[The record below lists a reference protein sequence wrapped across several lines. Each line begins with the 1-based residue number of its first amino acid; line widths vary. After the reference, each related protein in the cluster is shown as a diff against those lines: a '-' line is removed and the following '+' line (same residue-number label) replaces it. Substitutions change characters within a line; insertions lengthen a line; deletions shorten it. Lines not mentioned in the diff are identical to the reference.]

1 MFVKICGIT
10 CAEDA
15 LLATALGADGVG
27 FVFSPSGRQV
37 AAPVVEDIV
46 RQLPHEMMTV
56 GVFRDQGR
64 EQVVKTVNE
73 IGLRAAQ
80 LHGHESPE
88 DCRWVAER
96 VPVTIRALPAG
107 SSDLERFDEFGADLL
122 LLDSQEPGSG
132 QVFDWTLTAET
143 PSNRRVVLAGGLDP
157 GNVRRAIQ
165 LLDPFGVDVSSG
177 VEREPGLKDPR
188 LMRAFVEAARAAVP
202 DSLDIDQH
210 SGPRPFNW
218 EDET

>member
-1 MFVKICGIT
+1 M
-10 CAEDA
+10 
-15 LLATALGADGVG
+15 
-27 FVFSPSGRQV
+27 
-37 AAPVVEDIV
+37 
-46 RQLPHEMMTV
+46 
-56 GVFRDQGR
+56 
-64 EQVVKTVNE
+64 KTVKG

-132 QVFDWTLTAET
+132 QVFDWTLAAEI

-157 GNVRRAIQ
+157 GNVGRAINCLIRLGSTYPAGLRGNRVSRIRASCGP
-165 LLDPFGVDVSSG
+165 LLKPLGPPCRTRLTSTNTVGNNLSIG
-177 VEREPGLKDPR
+177 RTKRDPR
-188 LMRAFVEAARAAVP
+188 GADARGTV
-202 DSLDIDQH
+202 
-210 SGPRPFNW
+210 R
-218 EDET
+218 

>member
-1 MFVKICGIT
+1 
-10 CAEDA
+10 
-15 LLATALGADGVG
+15 
-27 FVFSPSGRQV
+27 
-37 AAPVVEDIV
+37 
-46 RQLPHEMMTV
+46 MMTV

-96 VPVTIRALPAG
+96 VPVTIRALPVG
-107 SSDLERFDEFGADLL
+107 SPDLDRFDEFGADLL

-132 QVFDWTLTAET
+132 QVFDWALAAEI
-143 PSNRRVVLAGGLDP
+143 PSNRSVVLAGGLDP
-157 GNVRRAIQ
+157 GNVGRAIQ

-188 LMRAFVEAARAAVP
+188 LMRAFVEAARATVP
-202 DSLDIDQH
+202 DSLAFDQH
-210 SGPRPFNW
+210 SGQQPFDW
-218 EDET
+218 EDGT